1 MILIFGGAYQGKLEY
16 AQKNWNFREEDV
28 FHCEDNLAIDLS
40 KKVIYGLHHF
50 CFACACEGADTLS
63 VLKAYEIPLKD
74 KIFILD
80 DISQGVVP
88 IDADERAWR
97 EEVGRTMLKLSKE
110 ADEVYRVFC
119 GLGQRLK

>member
-16 AQKNWNFREEDV
+16 AKNTWNFCEEDI
-28 FHCEDNLAIDLS
+28 FRCEDNLAIDLS

-50 CFACACEGADTLS
+50 CFACACEGSDTLS
-63 VLKAYEIPLKD
+63 VLEEYEIPLND

-88 IDADERAWR
+88 SDADERAWR
-97 EEVGRTMLKLSKE
+97 EEVGRTMLKLSKD

>member
-28 FHCEDNLAIDLS
+28 FYCEDNLAIDLS

-74 KIFILD
+74 KIFILN

>member
-28 FHCEDNLAIDLS
+28 FYCEDNLAIDLS

-74 KIFILD
+74 KIFILN
-80 DISQGVVP
+80 DILQRFYSDKHNVILTNP
-88 IDADERAWR
+88 S
-97 EEVGRTMLKLSKE
+97 TSL
-110 ADEVYRVFC
+110 FC
-119 GLGQRLK
+119 KQQKCA

>member
-16 AQKNWNFREEDV
+16 AKNTWNFCEKDIFR
-28 FHCEDNLAIDLS
+28 CEDNLAIDLS

-50 CFACACEGADTLS
+50 CFACACEGVDTLS
-63 VLKAYEIPLKD
+63 VLEEYEIPLND

-110 ADEVYRVFC
+110 ADEVHRVFC